1 LGVEKTAACVRSL
14 TAEESKQVRAENMWG
29 WKDPAPPLEEEADEG
44 DADADADMDGDV
56 AAAGAGSGAGVS
68 VSVSA

>member
-1 LGVEKTAACVRSL
+1 VTILGVEKTAACVRSL

-44 DADADADMDGDV
+44 DADADMDSDV
-56 AAAGAGSGAGVS
+56 AAAGAGSGAS

>member
-1 LGVEKTAACVRSL
+1 MTILGVEKTAACVRSL

-44 DADADADMDGDV
+44 DADADMDSDV
-56 AAAGAGSGAGVS
+56 AAAGAGSGAS

>member
-1 LGVEKTAACVRSL
+1 MTILGVEKTAACVRSL

-44 DADADADMDGDV
+44 DADTDMDGDV
-56 AAAGAGSGAGVS
+56 AAAGAGSGAS

>member
-44 DADADADMDGDV
+44 DADADMDSDV
-56 AAAGAGSGAGVS
+56 AAAGAGSGAS

>member
-1 LGVEKTAACVRSL
+1 MTILGAEKTTACVRTL

-44 DADADADMDGDV
+44 DADADMDGDV
-56 AAAGAGSGAGVS
+56 AAAGAGSGVGVS
-68 VSVSA
+68 VSA

>member
-1 LGVEKTAACVRSL
+1 VTILGVEKTAACVRSL

-44 DADADADMDGDV
+44 DADTDMDGDV
-56 AAAGAGSGAGVS
+56 AAAGAGSGAS

>member
-44 DADADADMDGDV
+44 DADTDMDGDV
-56 AAAGAGSGAGVS
+56 AAAGAGSGAS